1 MKRRQKRLYEERITY
16 ESMTG
21 FIWINIQGIEQ
32 AMVDAL
38 NPYVAFVL
46 FYINN
51 PWVRFYFYK
60 NLFE

>member
-1 MKRRQKRLYEERITY
+1 
-16 ESMTG
+16 MTG
-21 FIWINIQGIEQ
+21 FIWINIQGREQ

-51 PWVRFYFYK
+51 PCVHFYFYEIYS
-60 NLFE
+60 NG